1 MHVCAAHEYTIPKSW
16 NLEVQTLGRGQY
28 GQIVKMYKILS
39 YFLMYFHSHLR
50 STNFNV
56 IMSIMALW
64 TSSKIVKFTAH
75 GVGGGV
81 PYTTCIY
88 WDYFPGNLLA
98 LDKHQIINAGVSQRS
113 LRLGFKLK
121 NKTWDPLKGPYTGYG
136 TQVTDKAC
144 GPLVLWYIHSLV
156 LYDNWF

>member
-75 GVGGGV
+75 GGGGGV
-81 PYTTCIY
+81 YHIPHVFIE
-88 WDYFPGNLLA
+88 
-98 LDKHQIINAGVSQRS
+98 IIS
-113 LRLGFKLK
+113 
-121 NKTWDPLKGPYTGYG
+121 
-136 TQVTDKAC
+136 QVTYC
-144 GPLVLWYIHSLV
+144 
-156 LYDNWF
+156 FR